1 MWKRNGRR
9 AGIQIYRV
17 CSGDNTTHML
27 HADSALTLNGDIQGT
42 TNRWNPIYLN
52 MEYTKNVIMKIYV
65 NANY

>member
-1 MWKRNGRR
+1 
-9 AGIQIYRV
+9 
-17 CSGDNTTHML
+17 ML
-27 HADSALTLNGDIQGT
+27 HADIALTLNGDIQGT